1 MTCSSM
7 DDKRRVYDSIR
18 FPPFFLGSP
27 GACACN
33 VYQAL
38 SPPEGPGY
46 EATTMY
52 DPILRKKFDSWN
64 FFESNYPK
72 VGKHNYFR

>member
-18 FPPFFLGSP
+18 FPQFFLGSP

-46 EATTMY
+46 EATTACIEKLGGALGTIQLLY
-52 DPILRKKFDSWN
+52 
-64 FFESNYPK
+64 
-72 VGKHNYFR
+72 